1 MKQVFKRFLPYIKEY
16 KLQYF
21 LVFIGILLTVSATTA
36 TAQIMKPLMDEMFIE
51 KKESMLY
58 LIPLGLIGIYI
69 VKAVGRYVQSVFM
82 NYIGQHIIT
91 RFREILLDKII
102 NSDMQF
108 LYKNRSGEL
117 ISLKRVI
124 IC

>member
-51 KKESMLY
+51 RKEEMLY
-58 LIPLGLIGIYI
+58 LIPIGLIGIYI
-69 VKAVGRYVQSVFM
+69 F
-82 NYIGQHIIT
+82 
-91 RFREILLDKII
+91 
-102 NSDMQF
+102 
-108 LYKNRSGEL
+108 KNA
-117 ISLKRVI
+117 SL
-124 IC
+124 